1 MMLPKNGKSFA
12 EIAVVGYFCELFIYI
27 ITEMMRKTCAKAT
40 ACILL
45 GIITR
50 HWGLLVDIQV
60 LIG

>member
-1 MMLPKNGKSFA
+1 MMLPENGKSFA

-45 GIITR
+45 
-50 HWGLLVDIQV
+50 DIQV